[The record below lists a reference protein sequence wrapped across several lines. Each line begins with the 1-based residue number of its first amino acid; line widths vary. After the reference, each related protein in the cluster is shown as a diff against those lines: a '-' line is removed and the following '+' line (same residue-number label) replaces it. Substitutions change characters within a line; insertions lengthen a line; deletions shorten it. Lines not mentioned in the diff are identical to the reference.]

1 MKKIISTL
9 LWGRNSKFNGMMAVG
24 IISLIVL
31 GCTCNRNFDLG
42 NVGSDNGTD
51 RTASN
56 STSNSTSTGDDM
68 DGSLPSDSKI
78 RSLVRE
84 TTSDFADAI
93 DTGDFSAIYGKAS
106 SDFQSSYTEAQMKN
120 AFDMF
125 IREKRRVVP
134 ILEKAM
140 SMQSDLSP
148 DPYIRTEKGHKVL
161 VINGQFPTK
170 PLPVKTEYEYVLREG
185 EWKIL
190 KLVVKI
196 TK

>member
-1 MKKIISTL
+1 MKKLLSEL
-9 LWGRNSKFNGMMAVG
+9 LWGRNSKLNGVMAVG

-42 NVGSDNGTD
+42 DPEANNDSD
-51 RTASN
+51 RTSSN
-56 STSNSTSTGDDM
+56 RPTTGDDQ
-68 DGSLPSDSKI
+68 DGSLPSDSEIQSLI
-78 RSLVRE
+78 RD
-84 TTSDFADAI
+84 TTSDFAEAI
-93 DTGDFSAIYGKAS
+93 DTGNFSELYGKAS
-106 SDFQSSYTEAQMKN
+106 SDFQSSYTEEQMKN
-120 AFDMF
+120 AFDLF

-134 ILEKAM
+134 ILEKAL
-140 SMQSDLSP
+140 SLQSDLSP

-161 VINGQFPTK
+161 VVSGQYPTK
-170 PLPVKTEYEYVLREG
+170 PLPVKTEYEYVFRDG